1 MEPRTIQNFRLVEK
15 LGEGGMGEVFLGLDV
30 MLEREVAVKALRPE
44 LMSRPDIVERFRSEA
59 IALAKLNHP
68 NIAMLYSF
76 INFEEQ
82 FFMVMEYVPGE
93 TLGHHLQR
101 QGTMHWAEAA
111 RLICQVLRGI
121 EHAHQMG
128 IIHRDIKPANIIL
141 TADGIPKLMDFG
153 IARILQTARLT
164 QVGQLVGTLEYI
176 SPEQVEGKETDSR
189 SDLYSLGAVFYE
201 MLTGQLPFK
210 KNTDYELIKAQIE
223 ESPTAPGR
231 IISDI
236 PSRLEKTV
244 LRMLHKNPEKRFP
257 SATAC
262 LTELEYILSLTPSNA
277 APRQKEAMPSFLK
290 TYWKKYPG
298 VFVLIITAGIAC
310 IILVLVLLDFLS
322 TEDKPIPS
330 SVIPS
335 PSFVEQ
341 VPLKPD
347 LPAVQAV
354 PPETT
359 KKNIPPSDS
368 LKRAPDPLPPP
379 PSISRKAPS
388 NPSEKSRKN
397 VSTAP
402 QPKNIEKTKP
412 ADPTENQ
419 QKGWSIRK

>member
-1 MEPRTIQNFRLVEK
+1 MEPRTIQNFNIVEK

-30 MLEREVAVKALRPE
+30 MLEREVAIKALRPE

-76 INFEEQ
+76 FNFEEQ

-101 QGTMHWAEAA
+101 QGAMHWAEAA
-111 RLICQVLRGI
+111 RLICQVLKGI

-141 TADGIPKLMDFG
+141 AVDGTPKLMDFG

-164 QVGQLVGTLEYI
+164 QIGQLVGTLEYI
-176 SPEQVEGKETDSR
+176 SPEQVEGKETDAR

-231 IISDI
+231 IISNI
-236 PSRLEKTV
+236 PSQLEKTV
-244 LRMLHKNPEKRFP
+244 LRMLHKNPDKRFP

-262 LTELEYILSLTPSNA
+262 LSELEYILSLTPSNA
-277 APRQKEAMPSFLK
+277 ANLQKEAIPSFLK

-322 TEDKPIPS
+322 TGDKPIPS
-330 SVIPS
+330 RGISS
-335 PSFVEQ
+335 PTFVEQ
-341 VPLKPD
+341 APLKPE
-347 LPAVQAV
+347 LPAAQAV
-354 PPETT
+354 PSEAPKE
-359 KKNIPPSDS
+359 NIPPADS
-368 LKRAPDPLPPP
+368 LKKVPGPIPS

-388 NPSEKSRKN
+388 NPPEKTKKD
-397 VSTAP
+397 VSIAP
-402 QPKNIEKTKP
+402 RPKDIEKTKS